1 MNKTIK
7 DFYLLNQQKQTV
19 ETEYALD
26 NWYNR
31 LIDKTE
37 AEVDLTDVCKMLL
50 QNVFI
55 EIAIKK
61 AMDILDENPIAG
73 DMYDGQVLELLY
85 SVNLTKFEDLCKLRM
100 ILKKINIRLSSLE
113 WSNEEDRKEYSD
125 ILENFMRIVHL

>member
-7 DFYLLNQQKQTV
+7 DIYLLNQQKQTV

-37 AEVDLTDVCKMLL
+37 EEVDLTDVCRMIL

-61 AMDILDENPIAG
+61 
-73 DMYDGQVLELLY
+73 DGY
-85 SVNLTKFEDLCKLRM
+85 
-100 ILKKINIRLSSLE
+100 IG
-113 WSNEEDRKEYSD
+113 
-125 ILENFMRIVHL
+125 